1 MSYGYGPAVLASRST
16 PSSSRINSGAL
27 VYLRS
32 LDWVLVGSAVILSV
46 VGGLLVWSATKSR
59 MVSFGNDPQTFFKR
73 HLINLGI
80 GILLGF
86 AASVINHR
94 WLRAYTPI
102 LYGATLVGLILV
114 LIPHIGSSIN
124 GARAWIVLPAGFSVE
139 PAEFAKI
146 GIILLCAMILSEK
159 RDAETEPTN
168 TTTAQALAIAVIPMF
183 LIMLQPD
190 LGTSLMIGFAVLG
203 IVAVSGA
210 GGKWLAGIAAVSGLA
225 TWVAV
230 RFHLVK
236 QYQLQRIGSFI
247 DPNSNPKVTGYNTI
261 QARIAIGSGGVFGK
275 GLFHGPQTQGR
286 FVPYNQTDFI
296 YSVAG
301 EELGLVGAAAIVVLI
316 AVILWRGLRI
326 AIRAND
332 LFGRLVAIG
341 IVCWLGVQAF
351 ENIGMNLGISP
362 VTGVPLPFVSYGG
375 TSMFAS
381 WIAIGLLLNVHRHSN
396 A

>member
-1 MSYGYGPAVLASRST
+1 MPKVKSPTVLFFLAVTVGFRRKLYLTKNWESFSPFATPEMHPMKSALPALNTRWS
-16 PSSSRINSGAL
+16 
-27 VYLRS
+27 
-32 LDWVLVGSAVILSV
+32 ILTV
-46 VGGLLVWSATKSR
+46 
-59 MVSFGNDPQTFFKR
+59 
-73 HLINLGI
+73 
-80 GILLGF
+80 
-86 AASVINHR
+86 
-94 WLRAYTPI
+94 
-102 LYGATLVGLILV
+102 
-114 LIPHIGSSIN
+114 
-124 GARAWIVLPAGFSVE
+124 PAGFSIE

-159 RDAETEPTN
+159 RDAEIEPTN
-168 TTTAQALAIAVIPMF
+168 TTTAQALAIAVIPML

-190 LGTSLMIGFAVLG
+190 LGTSLMVGFSVVG
-203 IVAVSGA
+203 ILAVSGTA
-210 GGKWLAGIAAVSGLA
+210 GKWMASIAVVSGLA
-225 TWVAV
+225 TLVAV

-236 QYQLQRIGSFI
+236 QYQVQRIGSFI
-247 DPNSNPKVTGYNTI
+247 DPNANPRVTGYNTI
-261 QARIAIGSGGVFGK
+261 QARIAIGSGGIFGK

-301 EELGLVGAAAIVVLI
+301 EELGLVGAGVIVLLI

-326 AIRAND
+326 ALRASD

-351 ENIGMNLGISP
+351 ENVGMNLGISP

-396 A
+396 AQ

>member
-1 MSYGYGPAVLASRST
+1 MSYGYGPAVTASRAT
-16 PSSSRINSGAL
+16 PSSNRINSGA
-27 VYLRS
+27 VNYLGS
-32 LDWVLVGSAVILSV
+32 LDWVLVGAAVILSL
-46 VGGLLVWSATKSR
+46 VGGLLVWSATESR
-59 MVSFGNDPQTFFKR
+59 MIGFGNDPQTFFKR

-80 GILLGF
+80 GIVLGF
-86 AASVINHR
+86 AASMINHR

-102 LYGATLVGLILV
+102 LYGATLLGLILV

-124 GARAWIVLPAGFSVE
+124 GARAWIVLPAGFSIE

-159 RDAETEPTN
+159 RDAEIEPTN
-168 TTTAQALAIAVIPMF
+168 TTTAQALAIAVIPMV

-190 LGTSLMIGFAVLG
+190 LGTSLMVGFAVLG
-203 IVAVSGA
+203 MVAVSGA
-210 GGKWLAGIAAVSGLA
+210 GGKWLAGIAAVSGIA
-225 TWVAV
+225 IWVAV

-236 QYQLQRIGSFI
+236 QYQVQRIGSFI
-247 DPNSNPKVTGYNTI
+247 DPNANPKVTGYNTI
-261 QARIAIGSGGVFGK
+261 QARIAIGSGGLFGK

-301 EELGLVGAAAIVVLI
+301 EELGLIGASAIVILV